1 MIGFRRSALRKFFY
15 ATVLTTGAAAV
26 CYPNEAKL
34 YTNKTIDLGK
44 QYYKDYV
51 WPSNNKPTNNNNNN
65 NTPKATTQ
73 QPVDSKDK
81 IVKLDSKSL
90 ESSNSN
96 ITGSMGQSNEQD
108 KDMYT
113 TRSK

>member
-1 MIGFRRSALRKFFY
+1 LIGFRRSALRKFFY

-51 WPSNNKPTNNNNNN
+51 WPSNNKPTNNNN
-65 NTPKATTQ
+65 TPKATTQ

-96 ITGSMGQSNEQD
+96 MTGSMGQSNEQD

>member
-1 MIGFRRSALRKFFY
+1 
-15 ATVLTTGAAAV
+15 LTTGAAAV

-34 YTNKTIDLGK
+34 YTNKSIDLGK

-51 WPSNNKPTNNNNNN
+51 WPSNSK
-65 NTPKATTQ
+65 NTSAPSPAASKS
-73 QPVDSKDK
+73 DSKDK
-81 IVKLDSKSL
+81 IVKLDSSSLDSSKSQTD
-90 ESSNSN
+90 SKF
-96 ITGSMGQSNEQD
+96 TGSMGQSNEQD